1 MKQPDNGLWR
11 NLGLRNNYLPPLFAA
26 VLLFSSFC
34 VQAQSYTTLNGRFNY
49 ADSVKFSKL
58 KNTFAKDSVLTTD
71 STGRILF
78 KYISQSAST
87 NEITGELII
96 GSSSPTIILANTPI
110 SNTIKLIKNG
120 IRLPPFKYSVS
131 GSTITLTDARV
142 STDVFESDYKF

>member
-1 MKQPDNGLWR
+1 MNK
-11 NLGLRNNYLPPLFAA
+11 LFYFLIFLNSTA
-26 VLLFSSFC
+26 FG
-34 VQAQSYTTLNGRFNY
+34 QSYTDVRGKFNY
-49 ADSVKFSKL
+49 TDSIKFSKL
-58 KNTFAKDSVLTTD
+58 KNTLTRDSVLSTD
-71 STGRILF
+71 SSGRIIL
-78 KYISQSAST
+78 KYISQSASS

-96 GSSSPTIILANTPI
+96 GSASPTIILANTPI